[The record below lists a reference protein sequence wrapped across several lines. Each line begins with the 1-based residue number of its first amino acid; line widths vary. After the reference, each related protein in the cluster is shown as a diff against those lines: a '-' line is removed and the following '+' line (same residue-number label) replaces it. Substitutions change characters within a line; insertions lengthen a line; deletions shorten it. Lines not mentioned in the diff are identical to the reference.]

1 MSVTPITI
9 TELDQQRLERLLDSG
24 SAGALPGASLL
35 RAELDRANVVD
46 SREIDA
52 DIVTMN
58 STVQFVNEESGK
70 SYELSLVYPDQAGVP
85 GTVSILAPVGSAL
98 LGLKVG
104 QSIEWQVQGGKQL
117 RLQVT
122 GVVGQPESLGEYHR

>member
-1 MSVTPITI
+1 MKPTPITI
-9 TELDQQRLERLLDSG
+9 TELDQKRLERLLDSG
-24 SAGALPGASLL
+24 SADSLPGAALL
-35 RAELDRANVVD
+35 RAELNRANVVD
-46 SREIDA
+46 PHKIDN

-58 STVQFVNEESGK
+58 SKVQFVNEESGK
-70 SYELSLVYPDQAGVP
+70 TYEMLLVYPDQAGVP

-117 RLQVT
+117 RLHVT
-122 GVVGQPESLGEYHR
+122 KVISQPESLGEYHR